1 LSRFFLGGGKTEGDV
16 AQLSSRRRNFM
27 FFIIK
32 RPKVSTIHTVL
43 TLVWAVLALPTL
55 FWWRES
61 VMWVAL
67 MSLWAN
73 IASHWAAREAAKAN
87 ESQQEASPE

>member
-1 LSRFFLGGGKTEGDV
+1 
-16 AQLSSRRRNFM
+16 M
-27 FFIIK
+27 FSTTT
-32 RPKVSTIHTVL
+32 KVKASTIHTAL
-43 TLVWAVLALPTL
+43 TLVWVVLVVPTL

-73 IASHWAAREAAKAN
+73 IASHWAAREAAKAK